1 MIRFAEKIT
10 RVIIRM
16 AKSWAMPTW
25 IFLHTLAAQI
35 PEERYQVIKEDL
47 LYKIKSLMSVLPCPD
62 CANHATEAM
71 AKIHLKHVQTKAAF
85 KQVMWKFHN
94 SVNAR
99 IGKRLFHELEL
110 GIYEKCHLGT
120 VYAIF
125 FNEFTKPVHN
135 SKLMMDVMARNGV
148 MRKFHAWMISTVM
161 KPLAANP

>member
-1 MIRFAEKIT
+1 
-10 RVIIRM
+10 M

-35 PEERYQVIKEDL
+35 PEQRYQAIKEEL
-47 LYKIKSLMSVLPCPD
+47 LSKIKSLMYVLPCPD

-71 AKIHLKHVQTKAAF
+71 AKIELKHIPTKAAF
-85 KQVMWKFHN
+85 KQVIWKFHN

-99 IGKRLFHELEL
+99 IGKRQFTEAEL

-120 VYAIF
+120 IYAIF

-148 MRKFHAWMISTVM
+148 MRKFHAWMVSTVM
-161 KPLAANP
+161 APLAPAKA

>member
-1 MIRFAEKIT
+1 
-10 RVIIRM
+10 M

-35 PEERYQVIKEDL
+35 PEQRYQLIKEQL
-47 LYKIKSLMSVLPCPD
+47 LRNIKSLMSVLPCPD
-62 CANHATEAM
+62 CAHHAKEAM
-71 AKIHLKHVQTKAAF
+71 AKIELKHVPTKAAF

-110 GIYEKCHLGT
+110 GIYDKCHLGT

-148 MRKFHAWMISTVM
+148 MRKFHAWMVSSVM